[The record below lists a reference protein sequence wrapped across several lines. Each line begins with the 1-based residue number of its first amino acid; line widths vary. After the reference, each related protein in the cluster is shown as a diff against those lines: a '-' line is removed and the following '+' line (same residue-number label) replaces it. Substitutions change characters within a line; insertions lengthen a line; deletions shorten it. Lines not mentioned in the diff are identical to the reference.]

1 MDFVFQGFQ
10 SALPIWVYILLF
22 MGCLGIS
29 WWSYKNLNAI
39 STLFKVLLISLRS
52 VVFFVLLIVLL
63 NPFYRAESSYLEN
76 PEILV
81 FLDNSESISLETG
94 NYNGLESY
102 RHVLDQLNFADSS
115 DVNYTLY
122 KFGGDLKKT
131 EIDSLTYNEDQ
142 TNLHNPIQ
150 VIKDQER
157 NISGSIVISD
167 GIFNQDRNP
176 VFESESINKPIITIG
191 LGDTTKQKDLIVQN
205 VVSNATGYV
214 DTQHPVET
222 TIMNNGFVNQSFR
235 VEIVKNGEVLRSKV
249 INTTEENSSHT
260 VSFDI
265 PLMEEGLRQF
275 IVRVPELDQEWTGVN
290 NQQPFT
296 VDIIDQ
302 KQQILSLAFEVHPD
316 VKAIRS
322 LLFTDTNTNLKKRTW
337 LGGDRF
343 LEGDF
348 AFSADSLDLI
358 IIQGFPGLG
367 LQSEIIN
374 QLSAILKNV
383 PAIFIATPQA
393 DFRNFDTAL
402 DFSLP
407 VLFQRSLDVNE
418 VGLVENVSSTEHPIA
433 EVPEVNYTSLSSIYA
448 PVDGLQLF
456 EGATMLFGSTY
467 MGTSTDQPLIS
478 VQELGNIRTT
488 YISGFGWYRIFQSSN
503 QQHRA
508 FIKKLFENIISW
520 TATKP
525 DNRRLRIEPNKKIFT
540 GVEAVVLN
548 AFLKNESGQMESN
561 GSIDITLSGESIEE
575 RFYSMENIG
584 NGEYKLELGS
594 LPEGIYTFSGTA
606 QKGNRTIDTREG
618 EFSVSKSNAEFI
630 STIRNDQLLNQ
641 LSANTGGNYFLF
653 DNLEGFKDSLNKKGM
668 LNKKE
673 KVSETLFFPYQHSF
687 WFIIVIVLLGTEW
700 IIRKYLALP

>member
-418 VGLVENVSSTEHPIA
+418 VGLVESVSSTEHPIA